1 LDLVNL
7 SALMERTRGK
17 PEVKVGLV
25 DGPVARNHPDLPDDH
40 IRNIPGSPAGRC
52 ALPDSS
58 ACEHGTFV
66 AGILCAKR
74 NSPAPAICPDCTLL
88 VRPIFAEKGP
98 RNGQP
103 PIATPVELAAAITE
117 CVQAGVRVINL
128 SLALAQSP
136 AKGQR
141 ELRDALDFATQ
152 REVLVV
158 AAAGNQGTIGSSEIT
173 RHPWVIPVV
182 ACDLRGQPI
191 GQSNLASSFGR
202 RGLSA
207 PGDRITSLG
216 ANGTPLTSG
225 GTSVAAPFVTGAI
238 ALLWSEYPAAT
249 AAKIKS
255 AVTQTQGRSRT
266 TLVPALLDAWKAYQT
281 MSKTNL

>member
-1 LDLVNL
+1 
-7 SALMERTRGK
+7 
-17 PEVKVGLV
+17 
-25 DGPVARNHPDLPDDH
+25 
-40 IRNIPGSPAGRC
+40 
-52 ALPDSS
+52 
-58 ACEHGTFV
+58 
-66 AGILCAKR
+66 
-74 NSPAPAICPDCTLL
+74 
-88 VRPIFAEKGP
+88 
-98 RNGQP
+98 
-103 PIATPVELAAAITE
+103 VELAAAITE
-117 CVQAGVRVINL
+117 CIQAGVCVINL

-152 REVLVV
+152 RGVLVV

-182 ACDLRGQPI
+182 ACDLEGQPI

-249 AAKIKS
+249 PAKIKS
-255 AVTQTQGRSRT
+255 AVTQIHGRSRT